1 MSRFPAPSVFS
12 PVSLPSLENRPWAL
26 AEVLSLDFSLRNA
39 AAIPAGSPSPRSL
52 ASAGGF
58 RGMRLAHGPFLAVG
72 RPGSRSS
79 ALLPFF
85 SPFLSSDLLR
95 SSLQEFSF
103 KRRSPSWLW
112 RLCLLCTT
120 SLSERLSR
128 AVPAILASLFVPFFA
143 LLLRFPRWKRRR
155 FLVYADLGAS
165 ALEFSLCSV
174 NRAALSPFFR
184 VSLRLSV
191 DGVSVRFPFSSG
203 IHRFCLFP
211 RRIQR
216 SFRDS
221 LKNSRPWKF
230 RRPDV
235 RSSRCPVFGSSL
247 ALP

>member
-1 MSRFPAPSVFS
+1 MGLSSLLVVRGLALLRF
-12 PVSLPSLENRPWAL
+12 
-26 AEVLSLDFSLRNA
+26 
-39 AAIPAGSPSPRSL
+39 
-52 ASAGGF
+52 
-58 RGMRLAHGPFLAVG
+58 
-72 RPGSRSS
+72 SRSF
-79 ALLPFF
+79 P
-85 SPFLSSDLLR
+85 R
-95 SSLQEFSF
+95 SSLRTSF
-103 KRRSPSWLW
+103 GVLCRSFPLRGVPLSGFGGCAFFA
-112 RLCLLCTT
+112 RLPF
-120 SLSERLSR
+120 SERLSR
-128 AVPAILASLFVPFFA
+128 AVPTILASLFVPFFA

-247 ALP
+247 ALPWRHRVSLGLVLHACFCLVF

>member
-1 MSRFPAPSVFS
+1 M
-12 PVSLPSLENRPWAL
+12 
-26 AEVLSLDFSLRNA
+26 RNA

-85 SPFLSSDLLR
+85 SPFLSSDLFR
-95 SSLQEFSF
+95 GSLQEFSF

-112 RLCLLCTT
+112 RLCLLCTA

-143 LLLRFPRWKRRR
+143 LLLRFPRRKRRR

-174 NRAALSPFFR
+174 NRAALSPFFGFPFGCR
-184 VSLRLSV
+184 WTEYPFASRFPPGSIAFACFPGEFSVLSATLLKIPGLGNSGALMLGVHDVLFSGLPWPCPGGIASVSASSFMP
-191 DGVSVRFPFSSG
+191 VSV
-203 IHRFCLFP
+203 
-211 RRIQR
+211 
-216 SFRDS
+216 
-221 LKNSRPWKF
+221 
-230 RRPDV
+230 
-235 RSSRCPVFGSSL
+235 
-247 ALP
+247 